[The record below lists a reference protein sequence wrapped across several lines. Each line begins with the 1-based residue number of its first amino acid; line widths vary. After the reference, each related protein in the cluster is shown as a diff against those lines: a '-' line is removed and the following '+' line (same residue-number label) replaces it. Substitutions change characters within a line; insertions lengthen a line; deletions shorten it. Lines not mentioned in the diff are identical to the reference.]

1 MAEMM
6 YVGMTD
12 EARRALITI
21 SVLWVAF
28 AVVVFFRWLGRIR
41 GAGIGADDILS
52 LVALVLSSPTIGMSA
67 AVFVAG
73 VGIDFDDSLPE
84 YPRLVVNMPF
94 IMQITFAFTL
104 IYLWTLA
111 CLKLSQLCLYNRV
124 FHLHLRYWIW
134 TGTSLVIIWAV
145 AFTFSFIFLCSPIK
159 QQWSLERLGHCIDQI
174 TVLKSLIATNI
185 VTDVFIFILPI
196 RSVWKLQMRKTE
208 KIAVISCFALGA
220 ACVIIGIVR
229 FWQIYVI
236 NLIGN
241 LTGTSLTTFMLCSIE
256 LMLAGLCVNI
266 PMLRPFYLRW
276 RTKHKMSQ
284 GGSQAFNQGTGGFK
298 SIRSDPLAENQ
309 PAHGPAKHTAW
320 IELDDKEHDSLND
333 DDSGSQRKLTCDQPS
348 AIHVSKN
355 WSVASTHAL

>member
-1 MAEMM
+1 MRNGWIENQLTLQM
-6 YVGMTD
+6 
-12 EARRALITI
+12 
-21 SVLWVAF
+21 
-28 AVVVFFRWLGRIR
+28 
-41 GAGIGADDILS
+41 
-52 LVALVLSSPTIGMSA
+52 
-67 AVFVAG
+67 
-73 VGIDFDDSLPE
+73 
-84 YPRLVVNMPF
+84 
-94 IMQITFAFTL
+94 TFAFTL

-111 CLKLSQLCLYNRV
+111 CLKLSQLCLYKRV
-124 FHLHLRYWIW
+124 FSLHLRHWIW
-134 TGTSLVIIWAV
+134 LGTSLVIIWAI
-145 AFTFSFIFLCSPIK
+145 AFTFSFIFLCSPVK

-174 TVLKSLIATNI
+174 LVLKSLIATNI

-220 ACVIIGIVR
+220 AYVAHLAIHPFLSCVGPYLTACRCVIIGIVR

-236 NLIGN
+236 DLIGN

-298 SIRSDPLAENQ
+298 SIRSDQLAENE

-320 IELDDKEHDSLND
+320 IELVSH
-333 DDSGSQRKLTCDQPS
+333 QRRNLDEERDMS
-348 AIHVSKN
+348 
-355 WSVASTHAL
+355 